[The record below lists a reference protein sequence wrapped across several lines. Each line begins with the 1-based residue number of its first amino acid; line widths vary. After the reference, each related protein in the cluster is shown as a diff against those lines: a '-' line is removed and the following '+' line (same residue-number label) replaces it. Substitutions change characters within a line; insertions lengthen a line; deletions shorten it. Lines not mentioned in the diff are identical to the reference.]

1 MKVKK
6 KLCQI
11 WRIFPKKKTLLR
23 CILPPIKTCVR
34 SYSNFLHCD
43 CCDCNLKQK
52 NKPRYIYIYY
62 KNKKQNVMSR
72 FRSKIKGLVYCTTI
86 TEQNIHTYICDTV
99 KKSLNVFIFVH
110 YGHKICA

>member
-1 MKVKK
+1 MGYTTPHK
-6 KLCQI
+6 
-11 WRIFPKKKTLLR
+11 
-23 CILPPIKTCVR
+23 KTCVR

-52 NKPRYIYIYY
+52 QTPIYIYY

-86 TEQNIHTYICDTV
+86 TEQTYIHTYVTQSKNLLMYLFLYITDT
-99 KKSLNVFIFVH
+99 
-110 YGHKICA
+110 KIVLDSFLEKEITLV